1 MKAKTGIFLTGM
13 LSWVVFAGPA
23 LAHDGTE
30 VTIYR
35 GAQAETV
42 HLNES
47 TGVAVMR
54 GQPVSELPAQT
65 ARYTHKPVAHMD
77 AGNTLWIVDSESD
90 RLFACELRNTTQVG
104 GRKIRCRS
112 RRLPA
117 ALR

>member
-1 MKAKTGIFLTGM
+1 MKANTGIFLATTFGF
-13 LSWVVFAGPA
+13 VVFAGPA
-23 LAHDGTE
+23 PAHDGTE

-47 TGVAVMR
+47 TGVTVMR
-54 GQPVSELPAQT
+54 GQPVTELPAQMT
-65 ARYTHKPVAHMD
+65 RYEHRPVAQTA

-104 GRKIRCRS
+104 VRKIRCRS